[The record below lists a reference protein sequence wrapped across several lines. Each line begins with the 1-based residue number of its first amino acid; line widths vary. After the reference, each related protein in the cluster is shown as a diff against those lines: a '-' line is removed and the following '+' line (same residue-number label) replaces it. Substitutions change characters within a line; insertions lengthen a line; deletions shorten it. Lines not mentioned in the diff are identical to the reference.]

1 MLAIPLFI
9 LALVLRLIASGQ
21 SFWLDEGASIFLA
34 RLPLPNL
41 LTALAGDFHPPL
53 FYLLLHFWLF
63 ILRSLG
69 VVGPNEWLIRL
80 PNIIFGA
87 LSVPALYYLVK
98 NVLGEN
104 KTKLA
109 LATAFLLALNP
120 LHIYYSIELRM
131 YSLNTLLSVLSWLY
145 LVRGARDKK
154 DNHASWRFYALLTLL
169 NLYTFYGA
177 IFNLTAQAVFI
188 FFLHKKKIRPFII
201 SNFFV
206 FLFFLP
212 WMPNL
217 MKQFAGSGY
226 LTRALPGWEQLSGN
240 LSLKSLALIMAKF
253 TFGRISL
260 ANKSAYAL
268 FVIGITLYFFFCS
281 LLALHKK
288 ENRPFLVWFFISLS
302 AAVLVSLKAPVLG
315 YWRLIFLIPAFV
327 TIIAVGLAVLSGSS
341 FSFNLLVVAIIF
353 MLGNLVFWTSP
364 AFQRENWRAA
374 AKLISVDRSLSI
386 VNFPDVFAP
395 LKFYAPDVY
404 FYPAQEA
411 LTKPRVDL
419 DQTLPLVLAGKERVF
434 VFDYLSDLTDR
445 GRSILV
451 WLKRA
456 GLTQGRTHDIPG
468 VGFVY
473 EFSAP

>member
-9 LALVLRLIASGQ
+9 LALALRLIASGQ

-41 LTALAGDFHPPL
+41 FTALAGDFHPPL

-69 VVGPNEWLIRL
+69 AVGPSEWLIRL
-80 PNIIFGA
+80 PGIIFGA
-87 LSVPALYYLVK
+87 FTVPVLYLLVK
-98 NVLGEN
+98 EIVGES

-109 LATAFLLALNP
+109 LTAAFLLALNP

-145 LVRGARDKK
+145 LVRGAKDKK
-154 DNHASWRFYALLTLL
+154 NNHAPWHFYVLLTLL
-169 NLYTFYGA
+169 NLYTFYGT

-188 FFLHKKKIRPFII
+188 FFLHKKKIKPFII

-212 WMPNL
+212 WLPTL
-217 MKQFAGSGY
+217 TKQIAGGGY

-268 FVIGITLYFFFCS
+268 FVVGITLYFFFCS

-288 ENRPFLVWFFISLS
+288 ENRPFLVWFFVSLS
-302 AAVLVSLKAPVLG
+302 AAILVSLKAPVLG

-327 TIIAVGLAVLSGSS
+327 TIIAVGLSVLSGGS
-341 FSFNLLVVAIIF
+341 FFFNFLVVSTIF
-353 MLGNLVFWTSP
+353 MFGNLVFWTSP

-374 AKLISVDRSLSI
+374 AKLISIDRSLAI
-386 VNFPDVFAP
+386 VNFPDIFAP
-395 LKFYAPDVY
+395 LKFYAPQV
-404 FYPAQEA
+404 FYYPSQEA
-411 LTKPRVDL
+411 LGRPRADL
-419 DQTLPLVLAGKERVF
+419 DQTLPLVLKGKERVF

-445 GRSILV
+445 GRSILL

-456 GLTQGRTHDIPG
+456 GLIQGKTHDIPG
-468 VGFVY
+468 VGFIY